1 MRNSG
6 FTQEHFD
13 LLATH
18 GGKPWTKAEI
28 EIRAK
33 DTLGIAYEATKNWAK
48 LLQAKR
54 FPEGYADGA
63 KHVIVRGHH
72 FSPYT
77 WWRVYP
83 RRNAPVGLTYTVGID
98 QSGDFLIKMDTYQA
112 SRAMRTRYEMEC
124 GPRYEEA
131 PFWSVLPAHKGLSM
145 SEKELIDW
153 SIDQIDRFRP
163 TYDELYRRITDVPI
177 LHEVHDSVELDHYFQ
192 TWIRYLVENAERS
205 SNDFEVTTG
214 EFQFTSSISQGKL
227 ASKLRLS
234 ADGPWLVEI
243 NQTKLS
249 SSSASLSAIA
259 KDNTGRAY
267 LLRRG
272 RLQSNGRD
280 KGVTETIFAARS
292 GLPSV
297 SLSKDDGSITDD
309 TWYVVAA
316 LSEAVDIVIA
326 TTAQFVRACARARE
340 ADLTETEKPPVP
352 AYFVSTVESGG
363 SYLMRAQTFSE
374 RTIRRM
380 HGDVWQHLW
389 KRLNE
394 LGVNLI
400 KCRHPLG
407 YEIDGVFQLKDGR
420 EILIEIKTDSSASSI
435 HAAVGQL
442 HLYPALMPRLKNT
455 SKYLLLPSPPDRDLV
470 KAIED
475 LGISVY
481 TYAAER
487 ADSGGV
493 FQEFIDTC
501 VREQI

>member
-1 MRNSG
+1 MRNPG

-18 GGKPWTKAEI
+18 GGKPWTKAES

-54 FPEGYADGA
+54 FPEGYAEGA

-83 RRNAPVGLTYTVGID
+83 RRDAPVGLTYTVGID
-98 QSGDFLIKMDTYQA
+98 KSGDFLIKMDTYQA
-112 SRAMRTRYEMEC
+112 SRAMRTRYEIEC
-124 GPRYEEA
+124 GARYEES
-131 PFWSVLPAHKGLSM
+131 PFWSVLPAHKGLPM

-163 TYDELYRRITDVPI
+163 TYNELYRRITDVPM
-177 LHEVHDSVELDHYFQ
+177 LHEVHDPVELDHYFQ
-192 TWIRYLVENAERS
+192 TWNRYLIENAERS
-205 SNDFEVTTG
+205 SDGFEVTTRD
-214 EFQFTSSISQGKL
+214 FLFNSSISQGKL
-227 ASKLRLS
+227 ASKFRLS

-280 KGVTETIFAARS
+280 NGVTETKFAARS

-297 SLSKDDGSITDD
+297 SLRKDDGSVTDD

-316 LSEAVDIVIA
+316 LSEDLDIVIA
-326 TTAQFVRACARARE
+326 TTAQFVRACALARE
-340 ADLTETEKPPVP
+340 TDLTKTEKPSVP
-352 AYFVSTVESGG
+352 AYFVSSIESGG
-363 SYLMRAQTFSE
+363 TYLLRAQTFSE
-374 RTIRRM
+374 RTIRRI

-394 LGVNLI
+394 LGVNLV

-407 YEIDGVFQLKDGR
+407 YEIDGVFRLKDGR

-442 HLYPALMPRLKNT
+442 HLYPALMPSLKNT

-487 ADSGGV
+487 VDSGGI

-501 VREQI
+501 LKEQI